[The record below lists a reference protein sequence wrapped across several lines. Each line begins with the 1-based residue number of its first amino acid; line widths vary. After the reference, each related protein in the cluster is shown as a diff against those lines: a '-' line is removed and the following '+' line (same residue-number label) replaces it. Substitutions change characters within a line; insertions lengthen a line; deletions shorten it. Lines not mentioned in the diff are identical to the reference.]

1 MRSLLVVVLG
11 ALLLPGG
18 AALRVVTYNI
28 HAWRTPDHNDNFADL
43 VDVLAALRPDVLCLN
58 EVLEPWSPPSADD
71 PYWATVASRRGYAYD
86 QLPPSCTHASV
97 TSHLRRLAAALG
109 LDHVHYTMANDKG
122 FFGRVPFGNAILSR
136 YPFESTPMELLMRP
150 HLPADLSL
158 GDQPRT
164 TDDLEP
170 RSAIFA
176 RVMLPAADERAAA
189 TFGVCVTHLDHKA
202 EELRERQV
210 REVLAAA
217 RANFASR
224 TSEHEHV
231 PFCICGDLNSY
242 DRRDTDDEQ
251 WAQLVGTCEARGWPP
266 PREASLVRR
275 VLEQEGGMVDAYDSF
290 ANNEDLR
297 RSSQS
302 MPRPPP
308 TAWTGVRL
316 DYIMLHGGVRATAQP
331 MTVEG
336 APCSDHKPVVCEL
349 RVER

>member
-11 ALLLPGG
+11 ALLPPGG

-122 FFGRVPFGNAILSR
+122 FLGVCRLATPSFRAIPSSR
-136 YPFESTPMELLMRP
+136 RQWSCSCALICLLTSVWEISR
-150 HLPADLSL
+150 A
-158 GDQPRT
+158 

-176 RVMLPAADERAAA
+176 RVMLPAADERA
-189 TFGVCVTHLDHKA
+189 LPP
-202 EELRERQV
+202 
-210 REVLAAA
+210 LACA
-217 RANFASR
+217 
-224 TSEHEHV
+224 
-231 PFCICGDLNSY
+231 
-242 DRRDTDDEQ
+242 
-251 WAQLVGTCEARGWPP
+251 
-266 PREASLVRR
+266 
-275 VLEQEGGMVDAYDSF
+275 
-290 ANNEDLR
+290 
-297 RSSQS
+297 
-302 MPRPPP
+302 
-308 TAWTGVRL
+308 
-316 DYIMLHGGVRATAQP
+316 
-331 MTVEG
+331 
-336 APCSDHKPVVCEL
+336 
-349 RVER
+349 